1 MLKAAPV
8 MFGVFVAIV
17 LGLPAAL
24 MAAGE
29 PRLADLGKLAMIVLP
44 GPAGWILNRGLG
56 DRGQRARWSW
66 VALAAAITLAV
77 AIGAL
82 GVAMAAGAARFQAS
96 GASPGVL
103 LKAAGASGLT
113 SVLEELG
120 WAGGG
125 LALAVKAL
133 GRRWGVLVLGL
144 VWAAWH
150 LVPVVLRAGLFPDLE
165 AGPPGMIAAF
175 VASCVIYRALLTDLR
190 MRARTWLA
198 AAVGHAAPNI
208 LVAGLAAAGLG
219 GFHDPARWPLYPAP
233 GGLVFPALALI
244 AVLALNQLARG
255 PTTVEPPAQA

>member
-8 MFGVFVAIV
+8 MFGVFVIVV

-24 MAAGE
+24 MAAGD
-29 PRLADLGKLAMIVLP
+29 PRLADVGKLAMIALP

-56 DRGQRARWSW
+56 DRGQKVRWSW
-66 VALAAAITLAV
+66 VALTAALTLSV
-77 AIGAL
+77 SIGAL
-82 GVAMAAGAARFQAS
+82 AVAMAAGAAWFKAN
-96 GASPGVL
+96 GAAPGVL

-150 LVPVVLRAGLFPDLE
+150 LVPVVFRAGLFPDLE

-190 MRARTWLA
+190 TRARTWLA
-198 AAVGHAAPNI
+198 AAAGHAAPNI

-233 GGLVFPALALI
+233 GGLVFPALALV
-244 AVLALNQLARG
+244 AVLALNRLALG
-255 PTTVEPPAQA
+255 AKTGEASAQA